1 MRSLYLAPVA
11 YAALLLGCAIANAQ
25 SPPTP
30 PADQSGPAPMSN
42 HANTT
47 KGNNLVGTTPANQV
61 SRPPTAGQ
69 HKSSGNDM
77 VSPNGNADQSGM
89 KQASAPRPDFNT
101 LDTKKKGSL
110 AADDVKGNKWLSKNF
125 ATCDSDHDGT
135 LSREEYAACK
145 CEPTPMPAPAAFW
158 E

>member
-1 MRSLYLAPVA
+1 MLRARRPTYHQILRTYIMKSIYLTPLA
-11 YAALLLGCAIANAQ
+11 YAALLFGCAIANAQ
-25 SPPTP
+25 SPPMP

-42 HANTT
+42 HADTT

-110 AADDVKGNKWLSKNF
+110 AADDVKGN
-125 ATCDSDHDGT
+125 
-135 LSREEYAACK
+135 
-145 CEPTPMPAPAAFW
+145 
-158 E
+158 